1 MRSSAKVGIVLAA
14 LGAGAIVGC
23 RADGERSGVDEWHGP
38 PRSDGVNPLAY
49 DRDVFQF
56 LLQDHAKIRREVAE
70 VEGGVRTVTESD
82 DPVVAARIVDHAE
95 SMKRRL
101 HAKAR
106 LRQWDPIFVAMF
118 DHADDIK
125 MTVERTGKGVIV
137 TETSAV
143 PRVAALIREHA
154 RVVSGFVAHGVEE
167 ASNEHPVPAE
177 AR

>member
-1 MRSSAKVGIVLAA
+1 MRSFAKVGVVLAVF
-14 LGAGAIVGC
+14 GAGAIMGC
-23 RADGERSGVDEWHGP
+23 RAESEHSVADEWHGS

-49 DRDVFQF
+49 DRDVFQS

-82 DPVVAARIVDHAE
+82 DPVVAARIVVHAE
-95 SMKRRL
+95 TMKRRL

-118 DHADDIK
+118 DHADDIT
-125 MTVERTGKGVIV
+125 MTVERTDTGVIV

-154 RVVSGFVAHGVEE
+154 RVVSGFVAYGVEE
-167 ASNEHPVPAE
+167 ASNEHPVP
-177 AR
+177 